1 MKVKVIG
8 GAPSVAVPGLG
19 IVTTN
24 EWFEVTDEQA
34 TRFQRLT
41 GKTLEEST
49 SKNFQVKKETK
60 VRTKKEAD

>member
-8 GAPSVAVPGLG
+8 GAPSVAVSGLG
-19 IVTTN
+19 VLATN
-24 EWFEVTDEQA
+24 EWVEVTDEQA
-34 TRFQRLT
+34 AKFQRLT

-49 SKNFQVKKETK
+49 TKNFQVKKETK